1 MCPIVF
7 LFHHWQAHGK
17 MTSSLGSRES
27 WVLPCGL
34 CTLRLLRAISMCRLS
49 QLAPLFQSM
58 ILTAFFYS
66 ITLWILYCKFSPHF
80 IWKEAEYNRIKWMG
94 PFFFTKWLGA
104 VLTFSEAQFANM
116 WDKRIELDF
125 EATSSSYIL
134 WPGDFLALTL
144 HFKIE
149 HKRNTDQMPPLE

>member
-1 MCPIVF
+1 MLLTPQCLVIIVALNSHLTVKEIKKNVKKLCKCSPTYLTFPI
-7 LFHHWQAHGK
+7 LF
-17 MTSSLGSRES
+17 
-27 WVLPCGL
+27 
-34 CTLRLLRAISMCRLS
+34 ISVYRS
-49 QLAPLFQSM
+49 